1 MLQKLVTNKE
11 SKNKE
16 SEGRE
21 KERKLEKGASIL
33 GTISGAGSVLGS
45 WQICHAV
52 CLGIVA
58 LLAAMGITLIGMPL
72 GFLTT
77 IAQPLWFIAV
87 LFLVITGILYLTRRC
102 ISGRMLL
109 VQSGLL
115 VAGIPFGRG
124 YAVLWW
130 SVGGVLAIAGI
141 TAMIYKQLQ
150 RRKFHEKNKAEKCDK
165 CH

>member
-1 MLQKLVTNKE
+1 MLQKLVRPIRRGT
-11 SKNKE
+11 
-16 SEGRE
+16 E
-21 KERKLEKGASIL
+21 KSASIL
-33 GTISGAGSVLGS
+33 GTVSGAGSVLGS

-52 CLGIVA
+52 CLGIITM
-58 LLAAMGITLIGMPL
+58 LAAMGITLVGMPL

-87 LFLVITGILYLTRRC
+87 SLLVITGILYLTRRC

-115 VAGIPFGRG
+115 VAGIPFGKE
-124 YAVLWW
+124 YSVVWW
-130 SVGGVLAIAGI
+130 GIGGALAIAGI
-141 TAMIYKQLQ
+141 MMMIHQRLQ
-150 RRKFHEKNKAEKCDK
+150 WRKSHEKNKAEKCDK